1 MTFNSRELAAE
12 FLGSAI
18 LIFVGCASVAIAG
31 LGPALPLASLP
42 IGLAFGLTVI
52 ALAYSLGPIS
62 GCHINPSATVGLWLA
77 GRFPSGKVAPY
88 VIAQIVGGVC
98 GALCLIIVLKGRAG
112 GYDIAASGLGQ
123 NGWGEGYL
131 GQYDT
136 ASAFVSEGLT
146 SFILMAVILFSTH
159 AKATPGFAPLA
170 IGIVVTV
177 IILAFIN
184 VTGVSMNP
192 MRSLAPAVFVGGR
205 AIEQLWLFMIAPT
218 MGMAVA
224 AISYRWLTK

>member
-18 LIFVGCASVAIAG
+18 LIFVGCASVATAG
-31 LGPALPLASLP
+31 LGQALPLASLP

-52 ALAYSLGPIS
+52 ALAYAIGPIS
-62 GCHINPSATVGLWLA
+62 GCHINPSATIGLWLA
-77 GRFPSGKVAPY
+77 GRFPVGKVAPY
-88 VIAQIVGGVC
+88 VIAQIIGGVC
-98 GALCLIIVLKGRAG
+98 GALCLVLVLKGKAE

-131 GQYDT
+131 GQYGT
-136 ASAFVSEGLT
+136 ASAFLSECLT
-146 SFILMAVILFSTH
+146 SFILMAVILLATH
-159 AKATPGFAPLA
+159 AKAASGFAPLA
-170 IGIVVTV
+170 IGVAVAV

-192 MRSLAPAVFVGGR
+192 MRSIAPAVFVGGH
-205 AIEQLWLFMIAPT
+205 AIAQLWLFVMAPT
-218 MGMAVA
+218 TGMAAA
-224 AISYRWLTK
+224 AIGYRWLTK